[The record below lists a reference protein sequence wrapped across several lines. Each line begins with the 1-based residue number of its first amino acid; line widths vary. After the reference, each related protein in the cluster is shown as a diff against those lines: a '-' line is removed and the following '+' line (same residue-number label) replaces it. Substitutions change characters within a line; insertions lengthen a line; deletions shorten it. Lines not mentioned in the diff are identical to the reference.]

1 MQLNSVKKGETNERS
16 NWLGWPKWHQD
27 HQGQHDHE
35 ADVKEHGREAEQPEG
50 LAEQLGRAGSPWW
63 VTLHQGACQL
73 PSWRKPR
80 ATMDF
85 QLACNTE

>member
-1 MQLNSVKKGETNERS
+1 MNSVRESGVEARVRPK
-16 NWLGWPKWHQD
+16 WLGRPKWLEEP
-27 HQGQHDHE
+27 QGQHDHE
-35 ADVKEHGREAEQPEG
+35 LGVEELGREAAQPEG
-50 LAEQLGRAGSPWW
+50 RIEQLGRAGSPWW